1 MPRLSNAERLWKE
14 IIADPN
20 STIEQKKEAARE
32 IEIIKRRHTRIKFG
46 VVNRR
51 KKKGHDPKPEFN
63 EDEGYPAFWEKLA
76 AWEQRH
82 PEMKTA
88 PAPVAKIEQ
97 PKSAPVVA
105 APVES
110 APVKI
115 APTPKKIT
123 RPAPA
128 PVVRKAREGHSGKF
142 FKEVFYDLPI
152 FERNM
157 ILKTLNPAQQ
167 AEWEQIETNRALE
180 AARVMASMPKE
191 TPKPVSEA
199 EKAAAFAPPIMIE
212 PRAIGQA
219 QTVDEVRETFGPTMG
234 NATPDSGISPE
245 LDRRGWLPDLNPLS

>member
-1 MPRLSNAERLWKE
+1 MPRLGAAERLWKD
-14 IIADPN
+14 ILADPN
-20 STIEQKKEAARE
+20 STPEQKKEAARE
-32 IEIIKRRHTRIKFG
+32 IEIIKRRHTRIRFG
-46 VVNRR
+46 VVNRH
-51 KKKGHDPKPEFN
+51 KKKGCDPKPEFN

-82 PEMKTA
+82 PEVKSA

-97 PKSAPVVA
+97 PKPAPVVA
-105 APVES
+105 APIEPAPVVS
-110 APVKI
+110 RPAPVK
-115 APTPKKIT
+115 
-123 RPAPA
+123 RPASA

-212 PRAIGQA
+212 PRAIGQP

>member
-1 MPRLSNAERLWKE
+1 MPRLSSAERFWNDKLNNP
-14 IIADPN
+14 A
-20 STIEQKKEAARE
+20 STDAEKVQAAEAIEK
-32 IEIIKRRHTRIKFG
+32 IKRRHTRIKFG
-46 VVNRR
+46 VVNRH
-51 KKKGHDPKPEFN
+51 KKKGCDPKPEFN

-82 PEMKTA
+82 PEAK
-88 PAPVAKIEQ
+88 PASTVKIEQ
-97 PKSAPVVA
+97 PKP
-105 APVES
+105 

-115 APTPKKIT
+115 APAPKRIA

-152 FERNM
+152 FERNA
-157 ILKTLNPAQQ
+157 ILKTLNSGQQ

-212 PRAIGQA
+212 PRATDLGG
-219 QTVDEVRETFGPTMG
+219 VRHERPTSMH
-234 NATPDSGISPE
+234 
-245 LDRRGWLPDLNPLS
+245 L

>member
-46 VVNRR
+46 VVNRH
-51 KKKGHDPKPEFN
+51 KKKGYDPKPEFN

-82 PEMKTA
+82 PEAK
-88 PAPVAKIEQ
+88 PASTVKIEQ
-97 PKSAPVVA
+97 PKPAPVIA

-115 APTPKKIT
+115 APTPKKVT

-128 PVVRKAREGHSGKF
+128 PVDTFWSD
-142 FKEVFYDLPI
+142 FKSKPI
-152 FERNM
+152 YERNA
-157 ILKTLNPAQQ
+157 ILRTLNPARQV
-167 AEWEQIETNRALE
+167 EWELMQEEQRLK
-180 AARVMASMPKE
+180 AARAMASMPKE
-191 TPKPVSEA
+191 KPKPVSEA

-212 PRAIGQA
+212 PRATGQP

-245 LDRRGWLPDLNPLS
+245 LDRRGWLPDTPAKELTPSR